1 MHLACSSY
9 VPSVLSPDAETS
21 SFILRSYWQKPWKR
35 VQGQV
40 RNIVSTYL
48 TTQTNVGSPEHFMFL
63 KEKLQKLSNKNS
75 YILHLDAP
83 DVNIGLICFLTLCF
97 HIFTV
102 AEPLEQKLWI
112 LLFMSSPS
120 LTWNWFPKRLKKKK
134 KKFWSFQQHVK
145 LLHSTFQTAGRRSL
159 YNGAFWFKAWP
170 CPLIYPKKKSLNLS
184 QTLRL
189 HLLPA
194 VIISISLGCNED
206 SVKQHGKCFINYMFS
221 MWARILLFTVPM
233 E

>member
-134 KKFWSFQQHVK
+134 KKFLKFSAACETSSF
-145 LLHSTFQTAGRRSL
+145 
-159 YNGAFWFKAWP
+159 N
-170 CPLIYPKKKSLNLS
+170 
-184 QTLRL
+184 
-189 HLLPA
+189 
-194 VIISISLGCNED
+194 
-206 SVKQHGKCFINYMFS
+206 FS
-221 MWARILLFTVPM
+221 NSW
-233 E
+233 